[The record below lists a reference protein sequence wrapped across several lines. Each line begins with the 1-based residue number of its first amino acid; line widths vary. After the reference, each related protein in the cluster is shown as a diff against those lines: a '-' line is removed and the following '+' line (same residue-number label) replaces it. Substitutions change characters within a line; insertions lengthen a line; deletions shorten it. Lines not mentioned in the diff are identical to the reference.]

1 MKTEMKLKNKAN
13 EQQSIAVMA
22 NARVT
27 VVIKTTIYA
36 RCNMDPL
43 PQILNKFRGVNNGCM
58 PVAVMIL
65 L

>member
-27 VVIKTTIYA
+27 VVIKIDHIY
-36 RCNMDPL
+36 
-43 PQILNKFRGVNNGCM
+43 KFREASTMGVC
-58 PVAVMIL
+58 L
-65 L
+65 WS